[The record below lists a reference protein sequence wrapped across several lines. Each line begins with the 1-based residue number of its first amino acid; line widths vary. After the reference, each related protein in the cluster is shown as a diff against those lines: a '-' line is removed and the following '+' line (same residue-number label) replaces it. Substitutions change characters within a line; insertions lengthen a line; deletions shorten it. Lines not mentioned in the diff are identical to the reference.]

1 MFKPH
6 VDYNVVTTVPPS
18 QGGEFEAV
26 KMAAKSHD
34 LYTKLGNVGQS
45 KYVSS
50 IKVHEDFILILLF
63 PQTIN
68 YLVSSEF
75 KFLKTKHVFYTN

>member
-6 VDYNVVTTVPPS
+6 VDYNMVTTVPPS

-34 LYTKLGNVGQS
+34 LNTKLGMWDKVCTIHQS
-45 KYVSS
+45 A
-50 IKVHEDFILILLF
+50 
-63 PQTIN
+63 
-68 YLVSSEF
+68 
-75 KFLKTKHVFYTN
+75 